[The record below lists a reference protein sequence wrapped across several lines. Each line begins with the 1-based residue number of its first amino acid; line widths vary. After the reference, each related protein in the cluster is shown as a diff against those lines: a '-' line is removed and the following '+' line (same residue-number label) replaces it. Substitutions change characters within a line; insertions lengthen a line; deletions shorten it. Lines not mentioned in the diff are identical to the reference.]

1 MKKLIPLTLFLFS
14 ACRWFAIPGNTP
26 TPGSV
31 VASATA
37 VPTVQVS
44 IEHAQIIYYDVT
56 GSTADQIRASM
67 DRLRPKDPYDGNRP
81 VDAYTDWYISWTWP
95 GYGTEDCDLSAA
107 TVSFRI
113 NVTLPRWK
121 APADAS
127 PELLGKW
134 ERYMQS
140 LTSHEKGHV
149 DNIVSQSPSVLT
161 AIQNAT
167 CSTAEAAAQE
177 ALKPLREFDSN
188 YDRETEHGAT
198 QGATFP

>member
-1 MKKLIPLTLFLFS
+1 MKKLIALTLFLFS
-14 ACRWFAIPGNTP
+14 ACSGSAVPSQTP
-26 TPGSV
+26 TPGAA
-31 VASATA
+31 VASVTA
-37 VPTVQVS
+37 LPTSQVS

-81 VDAYTDWYISWTWP
+81 VDAYTDWHISWTWP

-107 TVSFRI
+107 DITYRI
-113 NVTLPRWK
+113 SVTLPRWK
-121 APADAS
+121 APADIS
-127 PELLGKW
+127 PELPGKW
-134 ERYMQS
+134 ERYIQS
-140 LTSHEKGHV
+140 LTVHEKGHV
-149 DNIVSQSPSVLT
+149 DNLVSQYPGVLT

-177 ALKPLREFDSN
+177 ALQPLREFDSS
-188 YDRETEHGAT
+188 YDRETNHGAT